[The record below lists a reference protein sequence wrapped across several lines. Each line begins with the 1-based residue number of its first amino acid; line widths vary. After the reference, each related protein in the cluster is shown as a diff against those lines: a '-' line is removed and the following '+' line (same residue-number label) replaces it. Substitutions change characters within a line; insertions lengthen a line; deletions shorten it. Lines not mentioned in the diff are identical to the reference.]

1 MNENKRILTRIKYCN
16 TYISPSMVPWKL
28 IPYYWW
34 ACPWFIYRSSARNY
48 SLLKKYYNTL
58 LFFLDLD

>member
-28 IPYYWW
+28 VPYYWW
-34 ACPWFIYRSSARNY
+34 TCPWFIYRTSARNN
-48 SLLKKYYNTL
+48 SKRFTET
-58 LFFLDLD
+58 